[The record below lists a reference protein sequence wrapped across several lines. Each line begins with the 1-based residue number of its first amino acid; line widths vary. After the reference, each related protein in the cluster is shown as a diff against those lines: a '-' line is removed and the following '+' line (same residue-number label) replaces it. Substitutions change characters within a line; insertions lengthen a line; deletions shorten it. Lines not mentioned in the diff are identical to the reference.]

1 MQFNCVGRTLSSFR
15 IQLQIIPSRYFS
27 YGDQIPRT
35 LTEQIQFAKSL
46 GIEVTTNKELP
57 KSFTI
62 PKSSSKSLV
71 IALEGQIGV
80 GKRYHKES

>member
-1 MQFNCVGRTLSSFR
+1 MQFNCVGRTFSFR
-15 IQLQIIPSRYFS
+15 IQLKGIQTQSRYFS

-46 GIEVTTNKELP
+46 GIEVTNSKEIP
-57 KSFTI
+57 QSFTI

-80 GKRYHKES
+80 GKR